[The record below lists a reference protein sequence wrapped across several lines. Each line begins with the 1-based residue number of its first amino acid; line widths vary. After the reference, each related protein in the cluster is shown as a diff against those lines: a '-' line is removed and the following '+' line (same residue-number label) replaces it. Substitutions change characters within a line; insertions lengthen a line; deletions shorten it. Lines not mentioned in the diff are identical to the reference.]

1 MTGQGK
7 SMTEWWCDQ
16 IIQGEW
22 YDELIDAHTARRDRI
37 HAEDAPTVS
46 APRMARLRLGGSQP
60 RLRTLRQWLQR
71 SLAHV
76 SSPHTEVGR

>member
-22 YDELIDAHTARRDRI
+22 YDELIAAHRAKRTGLD
-37 HAEDAPTVS
+37 AEDVPLGLRAHLPVGRS
-46 APRMARLRLGGSQP
+46 RLRLHV
-60 RLRTLRQWLQR
+60 LRQWLQR
-71 SLAHV
+71 SWMQA
-76 SSPHTEVGR
+76 GAARAGIRR